1 MRTRLK
7 LLRNVL
13 LAAGIVAA
21 LAFGANEAMG
31 CLICTQ
37 PPPTSCKYEG
47 NPKQFCDS
55 LCFQYGCEFGGT
67 CLTGPDYCLCPEK

>member
-7 LLRNVL
+7 LLRSVV
-13 LAAGIVAA
+13 LAAGITAA

-37 PPPTSCKYEG
+37 PPPTSCKYEE
-47 NPKQFCDS
+47 PEFCS
-55 LCFQYGCEFGGT
+55 ELCAEYQCYFGGT
-67 CLTGPDYCLCPEK
+67 CRTGPDYCLCPEK

>member
-7 LLRNVL
+7 LLRNAL
-13 LAAGIVAA
+13 LAAGITAA

-31 CLICTQ
+31 CLTCTQ
-37 PPPTSCKYEG
+37 PPPTSCKYKADPDE
-47 NPKQFCDS
+47 FCDG
-55 LCFQYGCEFGGT
+55 LCRDYYCAPGQ

>member
-21 LAFGANEAMG
+21 LAFGAKEATG
-31 CLICTQ
+31 CLTCTQ

-47 NPKQFCDS
+47 SGFCDT
-55 LCFQYGCEFGGT
+55 LCFEYECDFGGT

>member
-21 LAFGANEAMG
+21 LAFGAKEATG
-31 CLICTQ
+31 CLTCTQ
-37 PPPTSCKYEG
+37 PPPTSCKYQG
-47 NPKQFCDS
+47 DPDVFCEE
-55 LCFQYGCEFGGT
+55 LCQEYDCFTGQCR
-67 CLTGPDYCLCPEK
+67 TGPDYCLCPEK

>member
-21 LAFGANEAMG
+21 LAFGAKEATG
-31 CLICTQ
+31 CLTCTQ

-47 NPKQFCDS
+47 SGFCDT
-55 LCFQYGCEFGGT
+55 LCWEYQCYFGGT
-67 CLTGPDYCLCPEK
+67 CRTGPDYCLCPEK

>member
-21 LAFGANEAMG
+21 LAFGAKEAMG
-31 CLICTQ
+31 CLTCTQ

-47 NPKQFCDS
+47 SGFCAG
-55 LCFQYGCEFGGT
+55 LCQEYGCFPGQ